1 MMNMV
6 PFLSVYKQGQLID
19 SICLQDKDTWIV
31 GRHVDCD
38 IHVSHA
44 SASRHHLEIQVLH
57 ATMELL
63 LTDLQSVHG
72 TRVNGEVVGAGQASC
87 VVKQNDV
94 IELGASTRAYKVE
107 WLPAASSAAGT
118 ITEATQFSDEET
130 SAAAL
135 SVESSTHS
143 NAESIKILDQR
154 LSPNRIS
161 KIMSCKSLNHQENGL
176 LNNRQ
181 QLRREN
187 SSSAIQL
194 VQDENVPSPA
204 RSSLQQA
211 QQRSGSRNDL
221 LPPRTPARR
230 LAFASLEPSALN
242 VRSPAAAAAMNPSLH
257 MTPGKLTPTK
267 LARAAGAAPENTT
280 RTQVLAETVGT
291 VAEGSTP
298 SKLWLRR
305 CSSEPLPSLVTATA
319 AKTASKTEKQT
330 KPSEIEEEEA
340 LSILNPELCN
350 AHESIGSIE
359 SALRKLSMQSYE
371 SDGEESDYYPSDKE
385 NIQPPHEEQ
394 QVLLPSTSKNFK
406 KTLWS
411 CESGRDSTTTAV
423 GHGSGMSGRSSSEAA
438 ADTVTREDVNR
449 RIPFQPLLCIQ
460 PMSSKAGAVAAAAYK
475 PVFSPSTSTA
485 SSLDSDFGSRALGLP
500 RPHHQGGASSS
511 PKVSNA
517 DHVLRRIRI
526 GGGSGAESACRKWH
540 LVVDTNC
547 LLDADAL
554 KCLKQLEGIRETRI
568 IIPKIVV
575 RELDCLKHRGN
586 VKMAARLA
594 LKWIEECM
602 VKMPFWI
609 HVQSSSETLPVQ
621 ITPPP
626 LSPSLNR
633 VFLYGGDGGPMSP
646 TNDDHILECALLFD
660 RTLVDGGRVAL
671 LTRDTA
677 LKIKAMAEGLT
688 VDSAT
693 EFCESLLSPYSDRFL
708 WAGSTVCGPSVVV
721 TNHFEKLSSHHHH
734 HHHNYGGYHHQTRKS
749 SSSANSP
756 QPQSST
762 TSDSRNKKKTFLLT
776 GHSAAAA
783 TATAATTTT
792 TTTPKGHGKHGMEE
806 FRAHCNE
813 QPQGLQVLLA

>member
-1 MMNMV
+1 M
-6 PFLSVYKQGQLID
+6 
-19 SICLQDKDTWIV
+19 C
-31 GRHVDCD
+31 
-38 IHVSHA
+38 
-44 SASRHHLEIQVLH
+44 SA
-57 ATMELL
+57 
-63 LTDLQSVHG
+63 VHG

-94 IELGASTRAYKVE
+94 IELGASTRVYKVE

-154 LSPNRIS
+154 LSPNRRS

-194 VQDENVPSPA
+194 VQDENAPSPA

-280 RTQVLAETVGT
+280 KTQVLAETVGT

-330 KPSEIEEEEA
+330 KPSEKEEEEA

-385 NIQPPHEEQ
+385 NIQPPHEDQ
-394 QVLLPSTSKNFK
+394 QVLLPSTSENFK

-411 CESGRDSTTTAV
+411 CEAGRDSTTTTV
-423 GHGSGMSGRSSSEAA
+423 GHGSGMSGRSSSKAA
-438 ADTVTREDVNR
+438 ADMVTREDVNR

-511 PKVSNA
+511 PKVWAISHMCFHAISSLSLFLPNMRF
-517 DHVLRRIRI
+517 V
-526 GGGSGAESACRKWH
+526 SGVIFIFTICICEEGKKNFVNCISEENKLLQLHCISQENGFVNCIWTSEENKLHELH
-540 LVVDTNC
+540 LN
-547 LLDADAL
+547 
-554 KCLKQLEGIRETRI
+554 
-568 IIPKIVV
+568 
-575 RELDCLKHRGN
+575 
-586 VKMAARLA
+586 
-594 LKWIEECM
+594 
-602 VKMPFWI
+602 
-609 HVQSSSETLPVQ
+609 
-621 ITPPP
+621 
-626 LSPSLNR
+626 
-633 VFLYGGDGGPMSP
+633 
-646 TNDDHILECALLFD
+646 
-660 RTLVDGGRVAL
+660 
-671 LTRDTA
+671 
-677 LKIKAMAEGLT
+677 
-688 VDSAT
+688 
-693 EFCESLLSPYSDRFL
+693 
-708 WAGSTVCGPSVVV
+708 
-721 TNHFEKLSSHHHH
+721 
-734 HHHNYGGYHHQTRKS
+734 
-749 SSSANSP
+749 
-756 QPQSST
+756 
-762 TSDSRNKKKTFLLT
+762 
-776 GHSAAAA
+776 
-783 TATAATTTT
+783 
-792 TTTPKGHGKHGMEE
+792 
-806 FRAHCNE
+806 
-813 QPQGLQVLLA
+813 

>member
-1 MMNMV
+1 MGGRRPGAGRNNYNMMNMV
-6 PFLSVYKQGQLID
+6 PFLSVYKQGQLVD

-38 IHVSHA
+38 IHVAHA

-63 LTDLQSVHG
+63 LTDLQSGNVKDFLMRERDGEKDLDNVFQLTLSGSSERERADMCCGAVHG

-94 IELGASTRAYKVE
+94 IELGASTRVYKVE

-154 LSPNRIS
+154 LSPNRRS
-161 KIMSCKSLNHQENGL
+161 KIVSCKSLNHQENGL

-194 VQDENVPSPA
+194 VQDENAPSPA

-242 VRSPAAAAAMNPSLH
+242 VRSPAAAAVMNPSLH

-267 LARAAGAAPENTT
+267 LTRAAGAAPENSTK
-280 RTQVLAETVGT
+280 TQVLAETVGT
-291 VAEGSTP
+291 AAEGSTP

-330 KPSEIEEEEA
+330 KPSEREEEEA
-340 LSILNPELCN
+340 FSILNPELCN

-371 SDGEESDYYPSDKE
+371 SDGEESNYYPSDKE
-385 NIQPPHEEQ
+385 NIQPPYEEQ
-394 QVLLPSTSKNFK
+394 LVLPPSTSENFR

-411 CESGRDSTTTAV
+411 CEAGRDSTAV
-423 GHGSGMSGRSSSEAA
+423 GHGSGMSGRSSSKAA
-438 ADTVTREDVNR
+438 ADTVTREDINR
-449 RIPFQPLLCIQ
+449 RIPFQPLLCVQ
-460 PMSSKAGAVAAAAYK
+460 PMSSKAGAAAAAAYK

-511 PKVSNA
+511 PKV
-517 DHVLRRIRI
+517 
-526 GGGSGAESACRKWH
+526 
-540 LVVDTNC
+540 
-547 LLDADAL
+547 
-554 KCLKQLEGIRETRI
+554 
-568 IIPKIVV
+568 
-575 RELDCLKHRGN
+575 
-586 VKMAARLA
+586 
-594 LKWIEECM
+594 
-602 VKMPFWI
+602 
-609 HVQSSSETLPVQ
+609 
-621 ITPPP
+621 
-626 LSPSLNR
+626 
-633 VFLYGGDGGPMSP
+633 
-646 TNDDHILECALLFD
+646 
-660 RTLVDGGRVAL
+660 
-671 LTRDTA
+671 
-677 LKIKAMAEGLT
+677 
-688 VDSAT
+688 
-693 EFCESLLSPYSDRFL
+693 
-708 WAGSTVCGPSVVV
+708 
-721 TNHFEKLSSHHHH
+721 
-734 HHHNYGGYHHQTRKS
+734 
-749 SSSANSP
+749 
-756 QPQSST
+756 
-762 TSDSRNKKKTFLLT
+762 
-776 GHSAAAA
+776 
-783 TATAATTTT
+783 
-792 TTTPKGHGKHGMEE
+792 
-806 FRAHCNE
+806 
-813 QPQGLQVLLA
+813 

>member
-1 MMNMV
+1 MSRTSSWETDGEKVLDNV
-6 PFLSVYKQGQLID
+6 FQLTLSVSSLRERERERE
-19 SICLQDKDTWIV
+19 KDV
-31 GRHVDCD
+31 GADMCCG
-38 IHVSHA
+38 A
-44 SASRHHLEIQVLH
+44 
-57 ATMELL
+57 
-63 LTDLQSVHG
+63 VHG

-94 IELGASTRAYKVE
+94 IELGASTRVYKVE

-143 NAESIKILDQR
+143 NAESIKILDQY
-154 LSPNRIS
+154 LSPNRRS
-161 KIMSCKSLNHQENGL
+161 KIMNCKSLNHQENGL

-194 VQDENVPSPA
+194 VQDENAPSPA

-257 MTPGKLTPTK
+257 TTPGKLTPTK

-280 RTQVLAETVGT
+280 KTQVLAETVGT
-291 VAEGSTP
+291 AAEGSTP

-330 KPSEIEEEEA
+330 KPSEKEEEEA

-394 QVLLPSTSKNFK
+394 QVLLPSTSKNFRE
-406 KTLWS
+406 TLWS
-411 CESGRDSTTTAV
+411 CEAGRDSTTTTV
-423 GHGSGMSGRSSSEAA
+423 GHGCGMSGRSSSKAA
-438 ADTVTREDVNR
+438 ADTVTRKDVNS

-500 RPHHQGGASSS
+500 PPHHQGGASSS
-511 PKVSNA
+511 PKVWAISSLSLPSKHEICFRGFA
-517 DHVLRRIRI
+517 ICICEEEKKSFKKKL
-526 GGGSGAESACRKWH
+526 C
-540 LVVDTNC
+540 
-547 LLDADAL
+547 
-554 KCLKQLEGIRETRI
+554 
-568 IIPKIVV
+568 
-575 RELDCLKHRGN
+575 ELHQ
-586 VKMAARLA
+586 
-594 LKWIEECM
+594 WIE
-602 VKMPFWI
+602 
-609 HVQSSSETLPVQ
+609 
-621 ITPPP
+621 
-626 LSPSLNR
+626 
-633 VFLYGGDGGPMSP
+633 
-646 TNDDHILECALLFD
+646 
-660 RTLVDGGRVAL
+660 
-671 LTRDTA
+671 
-677 LKIKAMAEGLT
+677 
-688 VDSAT
+688 
-693 EFCESLLSPYSDRFL
+693 
-708 WAGSTVCGPSVVV
+708 
-721 TNHFEKLSSHHHH
+721 
-734 HHHNYGGYHHQTRKS
+734 
-749 SSSANSP
+749 
-756 QPQSST
+756 
-762 TSDSRNKKKTFLLT
+762 
-776 GHSAAAA
+776 
-783 TATAATTTT
+783 
-792 TTTPKGHGKHGMEE
+792 
-806 FRAHCNE
+806 
-813 QPQGLQVLLA
+813 

>member
-1 MMNMV
+1 MGGRRPGAGRNNYNMMNMV

-38 IHVSHA
+38 IHVAHA

-63 LTDLQSVHG
+63 LTDLQSGNVKDFLMRERDGEKDLDNVFQLTLSGSSERERADMCCGAVHG

-94 IELGASTRAYKVE
+94 IELGASTRVYKVE

-154 LSPNRIS
+154 LSPNRRS
-161 KIMSCKSLNHQENGL
+161 KIVSCKSLNHQENGL

-194 VQDENVPSPA
+194 VQDENAPSPA

-242 VRSPAAAAAMNPSLH
+242 VRSPAAAAVMNPSLH

-267 LARAAGAAPENTT
+267 LTRAAGAAPENSTK
-280 RTQVLAETVGT
+280 TQVLAETVGT
-291 VAEGSTP
+291 AAEGSTP

-330 KPSEIEEEEA
+330 KPSEREEEEA
-340 LSILNPELCN
+340 FSILNPELCN

-371 SDGEESDYYPSDKE
+371 SDGEESNYYPSDKE
-385 NIQPPHEEQ
+385 NIQPPYEEQ
-394 QVLLPSTSKNFK
+394 LVLPPSTSENFR

-411 CESGRDSTTTAV
+411 CEAGRDSTAV
-423 GHGSGMSGRSSSEAA
+423 GHGSGMSGRSSSKAA
-438 ADTVTREDVNR
+438 ADTVTREDINR
-449 RIPFQPLLCIQ
+449 RIPFQPLLCVQ
-460 PMSSKAGAVAAAAYK
+460 PMSSKAGAAAAAAYK

-511 PKVSNA
+511 PKV
-517 DHVLRRIRI
+517 
-526 GGGSGAESACRKWH
+526 
-540 LVVDTNC
+540 
-547 LLDADAL
+547 
-554 KCLKQLEGIRETRI
+554 
-568 IIPKIVV
+568 
-575 RELDCLKHRGN
+575 
-586 VKMAARLA
+586 
-594 LKWIEECM
+594 
-602 VKMPFWI
+602 
-609 HVQSSSETLPVQ
+609 
-621 ITPPP
+621 
-626 LSPSLNR
+626 
-633 VFLYGGDGGPMSP
+633 
-646 TNDDHILECALLFD
+646 
-660 RTLVDGGRVAL
+660 
-671 LTRDTA
+671 
-677 LKIKAMAEGLT
+677 
-688 VDSAT
+688 
-693 EFCESLLSPYSDRFL
+693 
-708 WAGSTVCGPSVVV
+708 
-721 TNHFEKLSSHHHH
+721 
-734 HHHNYGGYHHQTRKS
+734 
-749 SSSANSP
+749 
-756 QPQSST
+756 
-762 TSDSRNKKKTFLLT
+762 
-776 GHSAAAA
+776 
-783 TATAATTTT
+783 
-792 TTTPKGHGKHGMEE
+792 
-806 FRAHCNE
+806 
-813 QPQGLQVLLA
+813 

>member
-6 PFLSVYKQGQLID
+6 PFLSVYKQGQLVD

-38 IHVSHA
+38 IHVAHA

-63 LTDLQSVHG
+63 LTDLQSGNVKDFLMRERDGEKDLDNVFQLTLSGSSERERADMCCGAVHG
-72 TRVNGEVVGAGQASC
+72 TRVNGEVVGTGQASC

-94 IELGASTRAYKVE
+94 IELGASTRVYKVE

-154 LSPNRIS
+154 LSPNRRS
-161 KIMSCKSLNHQENGL
+161 KIVSCKSLNHQENGL

-194 VQDENVPSPA
+194 VQDENAPSPA

-267 LARAAGAAPENTT
+267 LTRAAGAAPENSTK
-280 RTQVLAETVGT
+280 TQVLAETVGT
-291 VAEGSTP
+291 AAEGSTP

-305 CSSEPLPSLVTATA
+305 CSSEPLPSIVTATA

-330 KPSEIEEEEA
+330 KPSEREEEEA

-371 SDGEESDYYPSDKE
+371 SDGEESNYYPSDKE

-394 QVLLPSTSKNFK
+394 LVLPPSTSENFR

-411 CESGRDSTTTAV
+411 CEAGRDSTAV
-423 GHGSGMSGRSSSEAA
+423 GLGSGMSGRSSSKAA
-438 ADTVTREDVNR
+438 ADTVTREDINR

-460 PMSSKAGAVAAAAYK
+460 PMSSKAGAAAVAAYK

-511 PKVSNA
+511 PKVWAMSHMCFHA
-517 DHVLRRIRI
+517 I
-526 GGGSGAESACRKWH
+526 
-540 LVVDTNC
+540 
-547 LLDADAL
+547 
-554 KCLKQLEGIRETRI
+554 
-568 IIPKIVV
+568 
-575 RELDCLKHRGN
+575 
-586 VKMAARLA
+586 
-594 LKWIEECM
+594 
-602 VKMPFWI
+602 
-609 HVQSSSETLPVQ
+609 
-621 ITPPP
+621 
-626 LSPSLNR
+626 PSLSLPSKHEIC
-633 VFLYGGDGGPMSP
+633 FTGFAICICEEEKKS
-646 TNDDHILECALLFD
+646 FD
-660 RTLVDGGRVAL
+660 RKL
-671 LTRDTA
+671 
-677 LKIKAMAEGLT
+677 
-688 VDSAT
+688 
-693 EFCESLLSPYSDRFL
+693 CEL
-708 WAGSTVCGPSVVV
+708 
-721 TNHFEKLSSHHHH
+721 
-734 HHHNYGGYHHQTRKS
+734 HQ
-749 SSSANSP
+749 
-756 QPQSST
+756 
-762 TSDSRNKKKTFLLT
+762 
-776 GHSAAAA
+776 
-783 TATAATTTT
+783 
-792 TTTPKGHGKHGMEE
+792 
-806 FRAHCNE
+806 
-813 QPQGLQVLLA
+813 